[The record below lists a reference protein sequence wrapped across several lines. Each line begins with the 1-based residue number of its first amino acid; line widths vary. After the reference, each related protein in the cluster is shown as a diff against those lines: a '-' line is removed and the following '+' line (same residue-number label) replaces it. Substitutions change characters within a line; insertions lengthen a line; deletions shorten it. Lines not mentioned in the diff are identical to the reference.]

1 MVLARRSLPLS
12 VSNSGS
18 RMKFSEITTP
28 SPADVRGLRT
38 KHRLTQTEAGNL
50 VYVTLSAWQK
60 WEGGKRTMDRRTWE
74 LLLYKL
80 GEIGPPRHSASLGK
94 TGRGT
99 KDRL

>member
-1 MVLARRSLPLS
+1 MVLARYCLPWS

-38 KHRLTQTEAGNL
+38 KHGLTQTEAGDL

-60 WEGGKRTMDRRTWE
+60 WEGGRREMDRRTWE

-80 GEIGPPRHSASLGK
+80 GELQPPRRSKGCR
-94 TGRGT
+94 RGS
-99 KDRL
+99 DR